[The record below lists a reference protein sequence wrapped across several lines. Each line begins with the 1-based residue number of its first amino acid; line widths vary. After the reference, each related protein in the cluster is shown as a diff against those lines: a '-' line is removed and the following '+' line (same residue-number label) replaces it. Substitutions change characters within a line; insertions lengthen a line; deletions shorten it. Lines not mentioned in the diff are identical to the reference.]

1 MDKKTVVITG
11 GTGGIGME
19 MARIMAKRGHN
30 VVVSYYGDEEEKKN
44 AEKLVEEMKN
54 VHGVD
59 GMSMEADVT
68 KYDDVK
74 GLVDKAME
82 KFGRIDVMVNNAGIF
97 KEAVHFHEME
107 TEQMRMTLETNL
119 LGVMY
124 GTHAVLPHMI
134 KAEQGVIV
142 NTASIAGLQS
152 SPMFAD
158 YSASKSGVIGFTRS
172 IAGEYA
178 DKNIRA
184 NAIAPGL
191 IDTSMVDHLKE
202 SGSESLENIPLGRL
216 GTAEDIADALDY
228 VVHADYLTGQTISPN
243 GGVIMP

>member
-1 MDKKTVVITG
+1 MDKRTVVITG
-11 GTGGIGME
+11 GVGGIGSK
-19 MARIMAKRGHN
+19 MAQRMAQRGHN
-30 VVVSYYGDEEEKKN
+30 IILSYLNDSEKDK
-44 AEKLVEEMKN
+44 AQQIIDDIKKETESE
-54 VHGVD
+54 GVIV
-59 GMSMEADVT
+59 EADVT
-68 KYDDVK
+68 NYDQVK
-74 GLVDKAME
+74 SLVDKAVE
-82 KFGRIDVMVNNAGIF
+82 TYGRVDVMVNNAGVF
-97 KEAVHFHEME
+97 KEAIHFHEMDVK
-107 TEQMRMTLETNL
+107 QMRSTLEVNL

-134 KAEQGVIV
+134 KAENGVIV

-184 NAIAPGL
+184 NAIAPGI
-191 IDTSMVDHLKE
+191 IDTSMVDHLKDAGN
-202 SGSESLENIPLGRL
+202 SSLDNIPLGRL
-216 GTAEDIADALDY
+216 GTPEDIADALDY
-228 VVHADYLTGQTISPN
+228 VVRADYLTGQTISPN